1 MNNQLPP
8 APVSLG
14 NVGLG
19 SLTSI
24 VLLTAVVQELLR
36 HDKSAAERM
45 HETINAIAHANILP
59 TLQSSESFKSQFIQ
73 LAAEEARTIINVHPL
88 R

>member
-1 MNNQLPP
+1 
-8 APVSLG
+8 
-14 NVGLG
+14 
-19 SLTSI
+19 
-24 VLLTAVVQELLR
+24 
-36 HDKSAAERM
+36 M